1 MEVKLQR
8 QFTNPEMKVLI
19 ADDSQLILDRL
30 QEMLSDFSGAEV
42 VAAIKNGFDSLELIK
57 SLNPDL
63 VIIDINMPKLT
74 GLQVLE
80 AIKKENSKAIFIIL
94 TFYASKYF
102 REKAISLG
110 ADYFFSKVDNFEKV
124 STVVSNLLAL
134 EDKHQLPII

>member
-1 MEVKLQR
+1 
-8 QFTNPEMKVLI
+8 MKILI
-19 ADDSQLILDRL
+19 ADDSQLILERL
-30 QEMLSDFSGAEV
+30 QEMLSDFKGAEI
-42 VAAIKNGFDSLELIK
+42 VAALKNGLDSLELIK

-110 ADYFFSKVDNFEKV
+110 ADYFFSKVDDFEKV
-124 STVVSNLLAL
+124 SIVVSSLLAN
-134 EDKHQLPII
+134 EDKNQI

>member
-1 MEVKLQR
+1 
-8 QFTNPEMKVLI
+8 MKILI

-30 QEMLSDFSGAEV
+30 QEMLSDFTGAEI
-42 VAAIKNGFDSLELIK
+42 VAALKNGKDSLELIK

-80 AIKKENSKAIFIIL
+80 AIKKENHKAKFIIL
-94 TFYASKYF
+94 TFYASKHF

-110 ADYFFSKVDNFEKV
+110 ADYFFSKVDDFEKV
-124 STVVSNLLAL
+124 SMVIDNLLAL
-134 EDKHQLPII
+134 ECKNQVQIS

>member
-1 MEVKLQR
+1 MDVKLHR
-8 QFTNPEMKVLI
+8 KFTNPKMKVLI

-30 QEMLSDFSGAEV
+30 QEMLSDFKGAEV
-42 VAAIKNGFDSLELIK
+42 VAALKNGLDSLEHIR
-57 SLNPDL
+57 SLDPDL

-110 ADYFFSKVDNFEKV
+110 ADYFFSKADDFEKV
-124 STVVSNLLAL
+124 STVVRNLLAD
-134 EDKHQLPII
+134 EDINRKQII

>member
-1 MEVKLQR
+1 MQR
-8 QFTNPEMKVLI
+8 LFTNPEMRVLL

-30 QEMLSDFSGAEV
+30 QEMLSDFKGAEV
-42 VAAIKNGFDSLELIK
+42 VAALKNGKDSLELIK

-102 REKAISLG
+102 REKAMILG
-110 ADYFFSKVDNFEKV
+110 ADYFFSKVDEFEKV
-124 STVVSNLLAL
+124 STVVSSLLAL
-134 EDKHQLPII
+134 EDKNQIPII

>member
-1 MEVKLQR
+1 
-8 QFTNPEMKVLI
+8 MKILI
-19 ADDSQLILDRL
+19 ADDSPLILERL
-30 QEMLSDFSGAEV
+30 QEMLSDFKGAEI
-42 VAAIKNGFDSLELIK
+42 VAALKNGLDSLEFIK

-80 AIKKENSKAIFIIL
+80 KIKKENHKAIFIIL

-110 ADYFFSKVDNFEKV
+110 ADYFFSKVDDFEKV
-124 STVVSNLLAL
+124 STVISNLLAT
-134 EDKHQLPII
+134 EEQNQIQIN

>member
-1 MEVKLQR
+1 
-8 QFTNPEMKVLI
+8 MKVLI

-30 QEMLSDFSGAEV
+30 QEMLSDFKGAEV
-42 VAAIKNGFDSLELIK
+42 VAALKNGLDSLELIK

-80 AIKKENSKAIFIIL
+80 TIKKENSKAIFIIL

-102 REKAISLG
+102 REKAMILG
-110 ADYFFSKVDNFEKV
+110 ADYFFSKVDDFEKV
-124 STVVSNLLAL
+124 STVVSNLLAN
-134 EDKHQLPII
+134 EDKNQIQIS

>member
-1 MEVKLQR
+1 
-8 QFTNPEMKVLI
+8 MKILI

-30 QEMLSDFSGAEV
+30 QEMLIDFKGVEI
-42 VAAIKNGFDSLELIK
+42 VAALKNGLDSLELIK

-80 AIKKENSKAIFIIL
+80 AIKKENHKAKFIVL

-102 REKAISLG
+102 KEKAFSLG
-110 ADYFFSKVDNFEKV
+110 ADYFFSKVDDFEKV
-124 STVVSNLLAL
+124 SDVIDNLLTL
-134 EDKHQLPII
+134 EDSNRIQIN

>member
-1 MEVKLQR
+1 
-8 QFTNPEMKVLI
+8 MKILI

-30 QEMLSDFSGAEV
+30 QEMLSDFKGAEI
-42 VAAIKNGFDSLELIK
+42 VAALKNGLDSLELIK
-57 SLNPDL
+57 DLSPDL

-80 AIKKENSKAIFIIL
+80 AAKKENHKVIFIIL

-110 ADYFFSKVDNFEKV
+110 ADYFFSKADDFEKV
-124 STVVSNLLAL
+124 SEVVSNLLAL
-134 EDKHQLPII
+134 EDKNRIQIN

>member
-1 MEVKLQR
+1 
-8 QFTNPEMKVLI
+8 MKILI

-30 QEMLSDFSGAEV
+30 QEMLSDFKGAEI
-42 VAAIKNGFDSLELIK
+42 VASLKNGLDSLELIK

-63 VIIDINMPKLT
+63 VIIDINMPKLS

-80 AIKKENSKAIFIIL
+80 AIKKEKLGAKFIVL

-110 ADYFFSKVDNFEKV
+110 ADYFFSKVDDFEKV
-124 STVVSNLLAL
+124 SIVVDTLLAL
-134 EDKHQLPII
+134 EDKTKIQIN

>member
-1 MEVKLQR
+1 
-8 QFTNPEMKVLI
+8 MKILL

-30 QEMLSDFSGAEV
+30 QEMLSDFKGAEI
-42 VAAIKNGFDSLELIK
+42 VATLKNGLDSLEHIR
-57 SLNPDL
+57 SLDPDL

-110 ADYFFSKVDNFEKV
+110 ADYFFSKADDFEKV
-124 STVVSNLLAL
+124 STVVRNLLAD
-134 EDKHQLPII
+134 EDINQIKIA